1 VLEWP
6 LVGRAEELEV
16 LASALDDARCDGV
29 VLMGAAGVGKTR
41 LANEIH
47 AIAAARHLTGVR
59 IRASRSASDIPLA
72 ALAPLFGE
80 LAVEPDGAGEALL
93 AVSRA
98 LAVRETDDRL
108 VIVVD
113 DAQELDEAS
122 ATLIDHVVG
131 ARGAFVVITARAG
144 DKALAPVLQPWKY
157 EHVLR
162 VQVEPI
168 PEHDVRLLVRAVLG
182 SPVDGGAMRQLV
194 KASAGNMLFLREL
207 VTGALESEVLALAEG
222 LWTISGSLADS
233 DRLRDLIGR
242 RLGGLSD
249 VEREAVELVALSEPI
264 DLSLLA
270 ALVPTPV
277 PEDLEQRHILE
288 AEDGPHGIELRL
300 AHPLYGEVVRA
311 QLSTT
316 RQAQLCGILA
326 ESVERVAVGRELTSR
341 EVLQVAL
348 WRLDGGGCSPELALA
363 AARLA
368 FLAADFRLS
377 ARLARHAWEARG
389 DVGAARLLVDSLLDL
404 GRTEE
409 AEALLREAS
418 ALSLS
423 DGERAAIVARL
434 ASALFIFSGR
444 ADDAKRLLHT
454 TLDEIDDEPGRRLL
468 QAQLADLV
476 VLEGDVVR
484 AIEMARPLLEGPHD
498 GAYAQAARDI
508 GVCLALAGRSEEA
521 IRHAEAGLSAR
532 ESSWS
537 LEQVSRETAFR
548 AAHALALREA
558 GRLEEARI
566 TAEAAYAEA
575 VERRNRG
582 AQAWFACVLGLIVVD
597 QGKLTDAVNYYRE
610 TTALFGEFGH
620 PGRRW
625 GLGGTALASGQ
636 AGDRATAASAI
647 AELDAF
653 GDTVIRQMDVHV
665 ERGRAWAAVAA
676 GDRVE
681 AGRVLCAAAELGE
694 GWGQLASTSA
704 ALYDLVRIGSDVTM
718 AATRL
723 RELADHVDG
732 ALMRARVDHAQ
743 AVLTGDPDLAV
754 SARQSFEGCGAWLFA
769 AEAAV
774 LAENLL
780 HETGRQREAVAAG
793 IVASRLARKLDGAR
807 TPGLVPRGDRT
818 QLSPRELE
826 VGLLAAEGLTSKEI
840 ASKLF
845 VSTRTVDNHLQRV
858 YVKLG
863 VTGRAEL
870 AERAR
875 TRTLLL

>member
-6 LVGRAEELEV
+6 LVGRAEELE
-16 LASALDDARCDGV
+16 LLGAALDDPRCGGV

-41 LANEIH
+41 LANEVH
-47 AIAAARHLTGVR
+47 RIAAARQLTSVR
-59 IRASRSASDIPLA
+59 VRASRSSSDLPLA
-72 ALAPLFGE
+72 ALAPLFAE

-98 LAVRETDDRL
+98 LAGREPGDRL

-122 ATLIDHVVG
+122 TTLIDHVVG
-131 ARGAFVVITARAG
+131 ASGAFVVITARAG
-144 DKALAPVLQPWKY
+144 DKALAPALQPWKH

-162 VQVEPI
+162 VQIEPI
-168 PEHDVRLLVRAVLG
+168 PEHEVRALVRAVLG
-182 SPVDGGAMRQLV
+182 SPVDGSAMRQLV

-207 VTGALESEVLALAEG
+207 VTGALESGVLAYTEG
-222 LWTISGSLADS
+222 LWAISGSLADS
-233 DRLRDLIGR
+233 DRLRDLIGH
-242 RLGGLSD
+242 RLGGLNE
-249 VEREAVELVALSEPI
+249 VEREAVEIVALSEPI
-264 DLSLLA
+264 DLSLLS
-270 ALVPTPV
+270 ALVPAPV

-288 AEDGPHGIELRL
+288 AEDGAHGIELRL

-311 QLSTT
+311 QLSPE
-316 RQAQLCGILA
+316 RHARLCGILA
-326 ESVERVAVGRELTSR
+326 EAVERVAEGRELTSR

-377 ARLARHAWEARG
+377 ARLARHAWDARG
-389 DVGAARLLVDSLLDL
+389 DVGAARVLVDSLLDL

-409 AEALLREAS
+409 AETLLREAS

-434 ASALFIFSGR
+434 ASAIFIFSGR
-444 ADDAKRLLHT
+444 ADDAKRMLHA
-454 TLDEIDDEPGRRLL
+454 TLAEIDDEPGRRLL
-468 QAQLADLV
+468 LAQLADLV

-484 AIEMARPLLEGPHD
+484 AVEIARPLLDGPHD

-521 IRHAEAGLSAR
+521 IRHAEAGLAAR

-548 AAHALALREA
+548 AAQALALREA
-558 GRLEEARI
+558 GRLEEART
-566 TAEAAYAEA
+566 TAEAAYAVA

-597 QGKLTDAVNYYRE
+597 QGRLTEAVNYYRE

-625 GLGGTALASGQ
+625 GLGGTALAAGQ
-636 AGDRATAASAI
+636 AGDRATAESAI

-665 ERGRAWAAVAA
+665 ERGRAWAAMAA
-676 GDRVE
+676 GDRAE
-681 AGRVLCAAAELGE
+681 AARVLRAAAELGE
-694 GWGQLASTSA
+694 GWGQLASTAA

-723 RELADHVDG
+723 RDLASHVEG
-732 ALMRARVDHAQ
+732 ELMRARVDHAQ

-754 SARQSFEGCGAWLFA
+754 SARGRFEGCGAGLFA

-780 HETGRQREAVAAG
+780 HESGRHREAVAAG
-793 IVASRLARKLDGAR
+793 ILAQQLAHNLDGAR

-818 QLSPRELE
+818 PLSPRELE
-826 VGLLAAEGLTSKEI
+826 VALLAAGGQTSKEI
-840 ASKLF
+840 ASNLF
-845 VSTRTVDNHLQRV
+845 VSIRTVENHLQRA

-863 VTGRAEL
+863 VAGRAEL

-875 TRTLLL
+875 MLLP